1 MFCIKSRERDR
12 DAAKSSFLILTRMGF
27 KTGESLAILGLR
39 KARVLEWLKTD
50 ADFCEVIKSIPNFGA
65 KQGGQ
70 DDCL

>member
-1 MFCIKSRERDR
+1 
-12 DAAKSSFLILTRMGF
+12 MGF